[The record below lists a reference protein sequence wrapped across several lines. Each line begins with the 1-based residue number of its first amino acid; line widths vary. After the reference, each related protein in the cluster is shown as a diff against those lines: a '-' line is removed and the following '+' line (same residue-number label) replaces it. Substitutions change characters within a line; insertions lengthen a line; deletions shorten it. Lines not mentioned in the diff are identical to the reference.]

1 MALPTTYR
9 NVVVAYDGSEGA
21 KAALARAAEIVA
33 RDGSA
38 LTLVEAVAG
47 KVPSP
52 APGGP
57 PLAKPEKRAMARE
70 DLKRAIQGVDPE
82 LLAGGWVIG
91 GPPASGIVT
100 VAEDIE
106 ADLIVTGSR
115 GRGAVARAVL
125 GSVSTEILHSS
136 PCDVLVV
143 HPGSAERTG

>member
-1 MALPTTYR
+1 MI
-9 NVVVAYDGSEGA
+9 VAYDGTDGA
-21 KAALARAAEIVA
+21 KAALARAAEVA
-33 RDGSA
+33 DRDGAA
-38 LTLVEAVAG
+38 LTLVEAVGG

-70 DLKRAIQGVDPE
+70 DLNSAIAGVNPE
-82 LLAGGWVIG
+82 LLASGWVIG
-91 GPPASGIVT
+91 GPPAAGVVT

-115 GRGAVARAVL
+115 ARGRIARAVL
-125 GSVSTEILHSS
+125 GSVSTEILHRA

-143 HPGSAERTG
+143 HPADA